1 MRLRYV
7 LYNTQQTLI
16 YFFRVYFYDES
27 TLFERPV
34 YLNYKKGY
42 KKIVNQ
48 VQKSNMHAQ
57 EAGAEI
63 SMIKTLLRK
72 IKFEVRLKLVR
83 GHEDPTGQC
92 NTQRLKYLIKECDLK
107 ASKARENVLSN
118 EITTNINATD
128 PAL

>member
-1 MRLRYV
+1 MC
-7 LYNTQQTLI
+7 
-16 YFFRVYFYDES
+16 
-27 TLFERPV
+27 
-34 YLNYKKGY
+34 
-42 KKIVNQ
+42 
-48 VQKSNMHAQ
+48 AQ

-118 EITTNINATD
+118 EITTNIACE
-128 PAL
+128 PFQALLIKCVLAVNSNVTTRFAPDAHDFEAA